1 MAAQIQ
7 DYQRPVAGGEMD
19 TVRALLHDLRQ
30 PLAAILLLSGTAG
43 GDVGR
48 KMDGIAGQARWLA
61 DLVEVVLS
69 EAHDDEVVG
78 TDVVQVA
85 ASAVDR
91 AQATAACVI
100 TLDADTPL
108 QAWARPVAL
117 SRALACVLDNAVR
130 AAGAGGHVAVA
141 VHSDAAG
148 VHLTVRDDG
157 PGLGLISS
165 RTSLGLTTTRAMVA
179 ACHGSLSP
187 STSACR
193 KAGPSVRAHRTA
205 RVAVRSPAATP
216 GVTRIAIESGRGDGA
231 CFMKKNLPT
240 APFG

>member
-7 DYQRPVAGGEMD
+7 DYQRSVAGGEMD

-30 PLAAILLLSGTAG
+30 PLAAILLLSGTEG

-61 DLVEVVLS
+61 DLVEVVLG
-69 EAHDDEVVG
+69 EAHGDEVVG

-85 ASAVDR
+85 RSAVDR

-100 TLDADTPL
+100 TLDAVTPL

-130 AAGAGGHVAVA
+130 AAGDDGHVTVA
-141 VHSDAAG
+141 VHADAAG
-148 VHLTVRDDG
+148 VHVTVRDDG
-157 PGLGLISS
+157 PGLGRISS

-179 ACHGSLSP
+179 ACHGSFRICTAEEGGVVADITLAS
-187 STSACR
+187 SEIR
-193 KAGPSVRAHRTA
+193 SVA
-205 RVAVRSPAATP
+205 S
-216 GVTRIAIESGRGDGA
+216 
-231 CFMKKNLPT
+231 
-240 APFG
+240 